1 MTRDPRPYNG
11 LHLPGGINGRL
22 PTQEELQQLAFAQRQ
37 AIAREI
43 YVRAAVELIVT
54 LRDEVVHEDALSL
67 QGQTLSK
74 QCQIL
79 SSAYFEGAGLV
90 RPKADDSA
98 E

>member
-11 LHLPGGINGRL
+11 LHLPGGSNGRL

-43 YVRAAVELIVT
+43 FVRRAASMVDYSHPCSADDFRAVSE
-54 LRDEVVHEDALSL
+54 
-67 QGQTLSK
+67 
-74 QCQIL
+74 QCQIAAV
-79 SSAYFEGAGLV
+79 SYFEGA
-90 RPKADDSA
+90 KAHLEKQQRTAKQDDSA